1 MLRAIGL
8 MSGTSVDG
16 IDVALIRTDGE
27 AVVADGPWACYE
39 HDSATRE
46 AVRAVF
52 GGRGDVDGASALVT
66 TAHARAVHRFL
77 AEHDLDRN
85 DVDLVGFHGQTI
97 LHEPAQGRTWQIG
110 DGAALAREIGIDV
123 IDDFRGADV
132 AKGGEGA
139 PLAPVY
145 HRALAAGET
154 LPLAVVNIGGVANV
168 TWIGP
173 GADDLIAFDTGPG
186 NALIDDWVL
195 ARAGRRLDQGGR
207 LAAAGRVDA
216 AALQALLVNDYFDC
230 PAPKSLD
237 RNHFDAAP
245 VQLLDVADG
254 AATLAAFTVHAIA
267 RARAHLPSA
276 PSRWLVT
283 GGGRHNLH
291 LMVGLAEAL
300 GVEVVPVEAVG
311 WRGDA
316 LEAEAFAFLAV
327 RSLRGLPLSYPG
339 TTGVPRALPGG
350 RLHRA

>member
-27 AVVADGPWACYE
+27 AVDADGPWACYE
-39 HDSATRE
+39 HDGATRE

-52 GGRGDVDGASALVT
+52 GGRGDIDGASALVT
-66 TAHARAVHRFL
+66 AAHAHAVRRFL
-77 AEHDLDRN
+77 AAHDLDHG

-97 LHEPAQGRTWQIG
+97 LHEPALGRTWQIG

-123 IDDFRGADV
+123 IDDFRSADV
-132 AKGGEGA
+132 AAGGEGA

-145 HRALAAGET
+145 HRALAAGEA

-186 NALIDDWVL
+186 NALIDDWVR
-195 ARAGRRLDQGGR
+195 ARADRRLDLDGR
-207 LAAAGRVDA
+207 LAAAGRVDG
-216 AALQALLVNDYFDC
+216 AALQALLANDYFDR

-237 RNHFDAAP
+237 RDHFDSAP
-245 VQLLDVADG
+245 VRTLDAADG
-254 AATLAAFTVHAIA
+254 AATLAAFTVQAIA

-283 GGGRHNLH
+283 GGGRHNPH
-291 LMVGLAEAL
+291 LMAGLAEAL

-316 LEAEAFAFLAV
+316 LEAEAFAFMAV

-350 RLHRA
+350 RLHRV